1 MIPLNVVLSTE
12 AARALI
18 AGASPPVLAALEG
31 SGKSLVPQ
39 FPGAEDPDLAR
50 YQRVE
55 ADDEAEAER
64 LQSLLLATPG
74 VEGAYVEPPT
84 ELP

>member
-1 MIPLNVVLSTE
+1 MIPLNVVLSE
-12 AARALI
+12 AAARTLT
-18 AGASPPVLAALEG
+18 AGHSAPILAALEE
-31 SGKSLVPQ
+31 SGKSLDPV
-39 FPGAEDPDLAR
+39 FPGADDPSLAR

-64 LQSLLLATPG
+64 LQSLLLSTPG